1 MMAMV
6 LTITGVLL
14 ALLALFIG
22 LAWGFQERIVFQPT
36 GPPFP
41 DTDNLRR
48 VTYVAEDGQPL
59 LAFIVGDPVPAK
71 GLLLC
76 FHGNADLAARLAD
89 WAENVV
95 RTTGFAVMLAEY
107 RGYMGL
113 GGQPT
118 YESSHL
124 DSEAAFVFARDSLN
138 FSPEQIALYGHS
150 LGTAIAAELAS
161 RYRPLALIL
170 ESPFTSARAMGRII
184 GWRPVELAWDVITR
198 FHFDT
203 VARVAS
209 LDAPVWVAHGTN
221 DRLIPCEMG
230 RQVFEAAKVKGH
242 LLLVPGALHSDV
254 AATGAADYWQWMQSA
269 LPHEKQGPT
278 LGPCL
283 DQPRA
288 SGATAD

>member
-1 MMAMV
+1 MMAML
-6 LTITGVLL
+6 LTIVGVLL
-14 ALLALFIG
+14 ALLALFVG
-22 LAWGFQERIVFQPT
+22 LAWAFQERIVFQPT

-41 DTDNLRR
+41 STDHLRK
-48 VTYVAEDGQPL
+48 VTYLADDGQPL
-59 LAFIVGDPVPAK
+59 LAFIVGDPASAK

-76 FHGNADLAARLAD
+76 LHGNADLAARQTD

-113 GGQPT
+113 GGHPT

-124 DSEAAFVFARDSLN
+124 DSEAAFIFARDSLN
-138 FSPEQIALYGHS
+138 ISPKRIAFYGHS
-150 LGTAIAAELAS
+150 LGTAIAAELAA
-161 RYRPLALIL
+161 RHRPLALIL

-203 VARVAS
+203 VVRVAS
-209 LDAPVWVAHGTN
+209 LDAPVWVAHGTK

-230 RQVFEAAKVKGH
+230 KEVFDAAKMKGQ

-254 AATGAADYWQWMQSA
+254 AMTGAEKYWRWMQSA
-269 LPHEKQGPT
+269 LQQSALQE
-278 LGPCL
+278 
-283 DQPRA
+283 
-288 SGATAD
+288 